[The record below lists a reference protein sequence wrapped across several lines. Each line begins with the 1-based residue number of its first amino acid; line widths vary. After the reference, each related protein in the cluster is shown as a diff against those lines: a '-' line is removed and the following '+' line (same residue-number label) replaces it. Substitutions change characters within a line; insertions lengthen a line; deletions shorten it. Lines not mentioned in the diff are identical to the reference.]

1 MASKKQAAKGAFW
14 ATVERA
20 ATQGISLV
28 VVLILARLL
37 GPENY
42 GMVTLAATIALL
54 GQTLLGETFSQA
66 IIQTKTLE
74 EEHVSSL
81 FWVLFGTGLFA
92 GGALFVAAGG
102 LANLFALPALAPI
115 LRALTP
121 LLVLTSL
128 QAIPAALFKRD
139 LDFRAL
145 AAASMGG
152 TLLGGAAGVGLA
164 FAGFGL
170 WSLVANLLVQ
180 NTLVTAAIWRQSRF
194 RPGFLYSHR
203 HLKELWS
210 YGQYTFF
217 LRIAAFTANQSPR
230 ILIGYLFG
238 AAALGSFSL
247 GLRIVEIMY
256 QLLSLPAA
264 NVLLPVIAKVRHD
277 PKKLE
282 HAILGSTLL
291 AAMMSVPAFVGLALI
306 APTAVPLLF
315 GLHWAQSSII
325 VQILAAYG
333 IIVSSGLIWG
343 SVVAGIGRPDINLA
357 VTTMAAIVSVGL
369 LLIMA
374 PWGLVAAAIAFVLR
388 GYVASPTFP
397 FIISRLTGITLF
409 KQASVYGPVLA
420 AAAAM
425 AVVVETVIQTLGPML
440 TPFELTAAAIL
451 CGAATYALAL
461 YLLARPA
468 LRLGVSILS
477 ELIPRQK
484 TA

>member
-42 GMVTLAATIALL
+42 GVVTLAATIALL

-66 IIQTKTLE
+66 LIQTKTLE
-74 EEHVSSL
+74 AEHVSSL
-81 FWVLFGTGLFA
+81 FWVLSGTGLFA
-92 GGALFVAAGG
+92 GGALFAAAGG
-102 LANLFALPALAPI
+102 LADLFALPALAPI

-164 FAGFGL
+164 FAGFGP

-230 ILIGYLFG
+230 ILICYLFG

-282 HAILGSTLL
+282 RAILGSTLL

-315 GLHWAQSSII
+315 GLQWAQSAII

-333 IIVSSGLIWG
+333 ISG
-343 SVVAGIGRPDINLA
+343 
-357 VTTMAAIVSVGL
+357 
-369 LLIMA
+369 
-374 PWGLVAAAIAFVLR
+374 
-388 GYVASPTFP
+388 VASPVTKRKVGLSRGP
-397 FIISRLTGITLF
+397 WATPTPASRLTAIAPLRH
-409 KQASVYGPVLA
+409 SRNSGPNRNECLCTPICVLA
-420 AAAAM
+420 
-425 AVVVETVIQTLGPML
+425 ML
-440 TPFELTAAAIL
+440 TGARLTNGELGSVRRRAKDPTTTVDA
-451 CGAATYALAL
+451 
-461 YLLARPA
+461 P
-468 LRLGVSILS
+468 
-477 ELIPRQK
+477 
-484 TA
+484 